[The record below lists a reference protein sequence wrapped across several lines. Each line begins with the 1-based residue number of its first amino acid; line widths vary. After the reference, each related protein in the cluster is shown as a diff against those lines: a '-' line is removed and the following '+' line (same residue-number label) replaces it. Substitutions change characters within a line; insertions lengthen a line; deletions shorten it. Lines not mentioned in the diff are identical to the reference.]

1 MLSKDQFSE
10 LYTLIDTEQLTVSN
24 DVENEVWNDIRRG
37 LRKYESEDD
46 YISLDTQVTLNI
58 FENFHFVLCEVS
70 LLENSHSFYCRI
82 SVS

>member
-1 MLSKDQFSE
+1 MLSKDQFNE

-46 YISLDTQVTLNI
+46 YIRSI
-58 FENFHFVLCEVS
+58 
-70 LLENSHSFYCRI
+70 I
-82 SVS
+82 

>member
-10 LYTLIDTEQLTVSN
+10 LYTLIDTEQLTGSN

-46 YISLDTQVTLNI
+46 YIRSI
-58 FENFHFVLCEVS
+58 
-70 LLENSHSFYCRI
+70 I
-82 SVS
+82 

>member
-46 YISLDTQVTLNI
+46 YIRSI
-58 FENFHFVLCEVS
+58 
-70 LLENSHSFYCRI
+70 I
-82 SVS
+82 